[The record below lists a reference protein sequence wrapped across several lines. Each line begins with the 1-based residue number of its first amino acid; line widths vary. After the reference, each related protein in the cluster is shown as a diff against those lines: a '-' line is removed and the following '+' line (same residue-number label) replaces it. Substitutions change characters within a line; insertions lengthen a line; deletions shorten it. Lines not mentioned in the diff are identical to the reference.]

1 VAIKDP
7 ARPQVSAAAVDS
19 ANDQPLSNGEAA
31 ISAAQTTP
39 LQSLYLF
46 ILFEDQNSGMKN
58 QANSLS

>member
-7 ARPQVSAAAVDS
+7 ARPQVSAAAVDR

-31 ISAAQTTP
+31 ISAAQTSL

-46 ILFEDQNSGMKN
+46 ILFYTF
-58 QANSLS
+58 